1 MFKQTQYHKFNVKWF
16 ILHLKGN
23 TFL

>member
-1 MFKQTQYHKFNVKWF
+1 MFKQTNYNKFNVKWF

-23 TFL
+23 TFE

>member
-1 MFKQTQYHKFNVKWF
+1 MLKQTNYNKFNVKWF